1 MDRQP
6 LAADAE
12 PRAPGVVAVVGSPR
26 RHGNTVALVDAA
38 LGELERLG
46 VRCRRILLTQK
57 RIAPCLAHE
66 DCDEI
71 DSCRQ
76 HDDAAEVLEDVYEAD
91 GLILATPVYYENV
104 SAQMKAFID
113 RNYFRYTHDE
123 RLPARAVGLIAVSA
137 ETGLGDALGA
147 LRRYVALSTRGD
159 VPVLELAALA
169 DAAGDAAAD
178 AALLGEARRLG
189 QQLAAAVL
197 ADG

>member
-1 MDRQP
+1 M
-6 LAADAE
+6 
-12 PRAPGVVAVVGSPR
+12 
-26 RHGNTVALVDAA
+26 
-38 LGELERLG
+38 
-46 VRCRRILLTQK
+46 
-57 RIAPCLAHE
+57 
-66 DCDEI
+66 
-71 DSCRQ
+71 
-76 HDDAAEVLEDVYEAD
+76 
-91 GLILATPVYYENV
+91 YYENV

-178 AALLGEARRLG
+178 VALLGEARRLG
-189 QQLAAAVL
+189 QRLAAEL

>member
-1 MDRQP
+1 MDRQR
-6 LAADAE
+6 LGAGAE

-38 LGELERLG
+38 LDELERLG
-46 VRCRRILLTQK
+46 VRCRRILLAQE
-57 RIAPCLAHE
+57 RIAPCLAHD
-66 DCDEI
+66 DCAGI
-71 DSCRQ
+71 DSCRL
-76 HDDAAEVLEDVYEAD
+76 HDDAGEVLEDVYEAD

-137 ETGLGDALGA
+137 ETGLRDALGA
-147 LRRYVALSTRGD
+147 LRRYVALSTRGG

-178 AALLGEARRLG
+178 AELIREARRFAR
-189 QQLAAAVL
+189 QLAAVLL